1 MVTNI
6 FRTNPLGEREVVPQR
21 DIDFWCRECQ
31 FSFAKNKKRC
41 RSKTLIQKCWNGID
55 NRRNSNGAMASEWH
69 RQHECPFI
77 HQGQECRCN
86 DYATI
91 GEAFV
96 GAGLHK
102 GQYK

>member
-1 MVTNI
+1 MVINI
-6 FRTNPLGEREVVPQR
+6 YRTNPIGKREVVPQQ
-21 DIDFWCRECQ
+21 DIDFWCQECQ
-31 FSFAKNKKRC
+31 FSLAKDHKRC
-41 RSKTLIQKCWNGID
+41 RSKSLIQQCWIESKSLTGE
-55 NRRNSNGAMASEWH
+55 NSAGEWH

-86 DYATI
+86 DYPTI
-91 GEAFV
+91 GEAFG

>member
-1 MVTNI
+1 MITI
-6 FRTNPLGEREVVPQR
+6 TRLNPLGQREVVPQR
-21 DIDFWCRECQ
+21 VIDFWCRECQ
-31 FSFAKNKKRC
+31 YSFAKDKKRC
-41 RSKTLIQKCWNGID
+41 RSKTLIQRCWNEAKSLTGE
-55 NRRNSNGAMASEWH
+55 NSAGEWH

-86 DYATI
+86 DYPTM

>member
-1 MVTNI
+1 MIAITRI
-6 FRTNPLGEREVVPQR
+6 NPLGQREVVPQR

-31 FSFAKNKKRC
+31 FSLAKDKKRC
-41 RSKTLIQKCWNGID
+41 KSKALIQRCWNEAK
-55 NRRNSNGAMASEWH
+55 NGGEWH

-86 DYATI
+86 DYPTI
-91 GEAFV
+91 GEAFI

-102 GQYK
+102 GLFK

>member
-1 MVTNI
+1 MVIHI

-21 DIDFWCRECQ
+21 DMDFWCRECQ
-31 FSFAKNKKRC
+31 FSFAKDKKRC
-41 RSKTLIQKCWNGID
+41 RSKTLIQRCWNVKNAG
-55 NRRNSNGAMASEWH
+55 EWH

-77 HQGQECRCN
+77 HQGRECRCN
-86 DYATI
+86 DYIDIAS
-91 GEAFV
+91 AFA